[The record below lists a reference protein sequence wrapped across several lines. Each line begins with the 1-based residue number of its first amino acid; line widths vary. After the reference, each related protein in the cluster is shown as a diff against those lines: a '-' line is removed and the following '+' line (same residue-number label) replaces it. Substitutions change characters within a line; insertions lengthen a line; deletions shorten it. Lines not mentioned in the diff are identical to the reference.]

1 MRIIG
6 VACAA
11 CVAGGWLGADAG
23 RAQVPE
29 PLAPAGTAAASSPAD
44 MGYALGF
51 RIGEQI
57 AEEHR
62 TMGTPIDSGAL
73 ARGLADA
80 VTGAKPRLDEAG
92 FRRALAALDAAMQ
105 QKQREFAARMQVAAK
120 KNLEQGTKFLADNA
134 ARKGVTTL
142 PSGLQYEVL
151 AEGTG
156 AKPAADHVVVAHY
169 RGTHIDG
176 SEFDGTDPQGEPA
189 SFPLRGVV
197 PGWQEAL
204 PLMKAGSKWRIYLP
218 AALAYGEQGSPPAIE
233 PNEVLVFEIHLLS
246 SRPAGPPG
254 GGAVEVRD

>member
-1 MRIIG
+1 MRING
-6 VACAA
+6 LACAV
-11 CVAGGWLGADAG
+11 CVVAGWLAIDWG
-23 RAQVPE
+23 RAQGPE
-29 PLAPAGTAAASSPAD
+29 PLAPPAGASSPAD

-51 RIGEQI
+51 RIGQQI

-62 TMGTPIDSGAL
+62 AMGTPIDAAAL

-92 FRRALAALDAAMQ
+92 FRGALAALEAAMQ
-105 QKQREFAARMQVAAK
+105 QKQREFAERMQVAAR
-120 KNLEQGTKFLADNA
+120 KNQEKGAKFLADNA
-134 ARKGVTTL
+134 ARKGVMTL

-151 AEGTG
+151 MEGTG

-233 PNEVLVFEIHLLS
+233 PNEVLVFEIHLIS

-254 GGAVEVRD
+254 GADAIRD